1 MGTLIPWSNFLRSA
15 ENAHT
20 TQHWPRRPRTSP
32 YKNSPHTVEV
42 DKVHIGDKHGPHF
55 LTNYHVVRPSKSQS
69 TVHVLESL
77 DQFGSSPARPL
88 NQAIVMEGLARMD
101 RDARLVRL
109 DDRIESMR
117 EQHSEIS
124 SKLQQAELIGANPH
138 PRLLQW
144 MADYDS
150 HMDSLLHQHA
160 AVKRMPRVMGEAIF
174 VSGKQRRGGRVIDWA
189 FVELSKEAERECFR
203 PNRMSA
209 PAITVH
215 RSQGMSVSDAVLDL
229 SGHEF
234 AAGLSCVMRIA
245 FGDDMSM
252 FIDMQSTPVTPPS
265 GSQISQTNGRTTYV
279 TSAICNGAK
288 AYCHWGPSTVSEEF
302 IVTSQESNL
311 DHNKRDFCR
320 EGDSGAFVLDRFGTV
335 TGLLW
340 GGLEHYGEDVGAGF

>member
-42 DKVHIGDKHGPHF
+42 DKVHIGDKHGLHF

-234 AAGLSCVMRIA
+234 AAGLSYVAVSRVKSIRGLLFETPFDFDRFKPMHL
-245 FGDDMSM
+245 SM
-252 FIDMQSTPVTPPS
+252 FEMRDADCVRRRHEHVHRHAEYSGHTTVWQPNISDERPYHLRYFGHLQWRQSVLS
-265 GSQISQTNGRTTYV
+265 L
-279 TSAICNGAK
+279 GAQ
-288 AYCHWGPSTVSEEF
+288 YS
-302 IVTSQESNL
+302 
-311 DHNKRDFCR
+311 KRGIHR
-320 EGDSGAFVLDRFGTV
+320 HEPGI
-335 TGLLW
+335 
-340 GGLEHYGEDVGAGF
+340 